1 MGIFDKV
8 TDFLSKPV
16 VRGVLAGGS
25 ALGGMGAFE
34 GLDQSGSGGTDWNK
48 VLTTGFGIG
57 NLASAASSGDAWAI
71 PQAALGAYGALQ
83 TNKIGGV
90 GNFGTFSDSY
100 DRVMAAPKGFGSGVS
115 AFFQGNSTAPAA
127 LSAANPAISGVR
139 FGAPGPRIAPV
150 TTEALPP
157 PDGALMA
164 GSPVNTGTYDP
175 YTGKYLSDYETSLMA
190 DLDAEATTSG
200 LNLGN
205 AGNVSQLPGQR
216 GVPVAVAGSG
226 SNRNLPVSSGG
237 RGQDPRNFMTAA
249 ELNKYAP
256 LPQQPSAVAG
266 AVSGGQIG
274 DYNIGKTS
282 LMPQNPA
289 QAAAGARTMVMNK
302 AAQNTQK
309 AAGFSFER
317 VFDNAVSKMME
328 NPLEAVSVGAAVI
341 SMFTDTRDEDA
352 AAAYAAEMAR
362 YRQRLDPS
370 SSFAQE
376 WQGAYIQDKTD
387 ELNKQFAKAE
397 ADLAATM
404 ARRGMTDS
412 TVNAAARSSLAR
424 AKAEL
429 AANFK
434 SDAYVAYAT
443 YQKQLIAA
451 ERYGSATAA
460 TTAKAV
466 GGTGANFQNTLK
478 AATSAVAS

>member
-1 MGIFDKV
+1 MM
-8 TDFLSKPV
+8 S
-16 VRGVLAGGS
+16 
-25 ALGGMGAFE
+25 
-34 GLDQSGSGGTDWNK
+34 
-48 VLTTGFGIG
+48 
-57 NLASAASSGDAWAI
+57 
-71 PQAALGAYGALQ
+71 
-83 TNKIGGV
+83 
-90 GNFGTFSDSY
+90 
-100 DRVMAAPKGFGSGVS
+100 
-115 AFFQGNSTAPAA
+115 
-127 LSAANPAISGVR
+127 
-139 FGAPGPRIAPV
+139 
-150 TTEALPP
+150 
-157 PDGALMA
+157 
-164 GSPVNTGTYDP
+164 GSPVLVNQNADP
-175 YTGKYLSDYETSLMA
+175 SYLEFR
-190 DLDAEATTSG
+190 AELEKEAAQMG
-200 LNLGN
+200 LNPDPFALGN
-205 AGNVSQLPGQR
+205 AGNVSQLPNQQGS
-216 GVPVAVAGSG
+216 PMTSAGSG
-226 SNRNLPVSSGG
+226 SNRNLSV
-237 RGQDPRNFMTAA
+237 
-249 ELNKYAP
+249 
-256 LPQQPSAVAG
+256 PSAAQSQNPVVRITPPQTQVPQVPG

-274 DYNIGKTS
+274 DYNIGNTR
-282 LMPQNPA
+282 LIPPNPT
-289 QAAAGARTMVMNK
+289 QAAASVQTMVSNK

-352 AAAYAAEMAR
+352 AAAYAAEMAQ

>member
-34 GLDQSGSGGTDWNK
+34 DLDQSGSGGTDWNK
-48 VLTTGFGIG
+48 ILTTGFGIG
-57 NLASAASSGDAWAI
+57 NIASAASSGDALAI

-83 TNKIGGV
+83 NNQIGGI
-90 GNFGTFSDSY
+90 GNFGTFGDSY

-115 AFFQGNSTAPAA
+115 AFFKGGSTAPAA
-127 LSAANPAISGVR
+127 LSAAKTAIPAISGVSY
-139 FGAPGPRIAPV
+139 GNAAPTPPPVSGPYQ
-150 TTEALPP
+150 LPP
-157 PDGALMA
+157 PNGW
-164 GSPVNTGTYDP
+164 
-175 YTGKYLSDYETSLMA
+175 
-190 DLDAEATTSG
+190 DLDSNYGQALPDAMTMGGRMSAINTPSG
-200 LNLGN
+200 LELSN
-205 AGNVSQLPGQR
+205 AGKASEFPGQ
-216 GVPVAVAGSG
+216 VPSQITSARSG
-226 SNRNLPVSSGG
+226 SSRNLLSSGG
-237 RGQDPRNFMTAA
+237 RGQDPRNLVSPEERAIFF
-249 ELNKYAP
+249 P
-256 LPQQPSAVAG
+256 PPQNTPQVSG
-266 AVSGGQIG
+266 AVSGGQVG
-274 DYNIGKTS
+274 DYNIGNTR
-282 LMPQNPA
+282 LIPPNPT
-289 QAAAGARTMVMNK
+289 QAAASVQTMVSNK

-397 ADLAATM
+397 ADLSATM

-451 ERYGSATAA
+451 ERYGSANAATAA
-460 TTAKAV
+460 KIA